1 MSFQLKSP
9 AVAGLAA
16 SFGLLLLSLPAFAQT
31 TSIEGTVKDADGK
44 PLQGAIVKIERTDVK
59 GNYPV
64 KTDKKGHYGHYGL
77 PLGVFDVSVV
87 VDGQV
92 KDLEHGVRPT
102 LSMPATVNFELK
114 ANQAATAPGSPAP
127 PPDKSLSKEKKEEYE
142 QATKVREAQIAKNK
156 DLNDSFQAGRQAF
169 EAKMYDQAIESF
181 LKASTVDEKQVAVWS
196 SLADS
201 YMGAAGQKPAEA
213 AALYDKAFDAFRKAI
228 ELQPADA
235 AYYNNFALAL
245 AKAKKFDDAK
255 SNLDKAVQLDPP
267 GAGKYYY
274 NMGALLVNSSQNDA
288 ACDAFKKAT
297 EGDAK
302 YADAQ
307 FQYGVCLAA
316 KATADASGKI
326 VAAPGTVD
334 ALQAYL
340 NLSPDGQFA
349 GQAKELISQ
358 LGGTVNTKFSN
369 PNAPAGN
376 KKK

>member
-1 MSFQLKSP
+1 MSFQWKSP

-16 SFGLLLLSLPAFAQT
+16 SFGLLLLSMPALAQT
-31 TSIEGTVKDADGK
+31 TSIEGTVKGPDGK
-44 PLQGAIVKIERTDVK
+44 PLPGVVVQIERTDVK
-59 GNYPV
+59 GKYPV

-87 VDGQV
+87 VDGVGQ
-92 KDLEHGVRPT
+92 DAIHGVRPT
-102 LSMPATVNFELK
+102 LSAPGTGIDLEIKAT
-114 ANQAATAPGSPAP
+114 QATAPGAPAP
-127 PPDKSLSKEKKEEYE
+127 PAQGLSKEKKEEYE
-142 QATKVREAQIAKNK
+142 QATKAREAQIAKNK
-156 DLNDSFQAGRQAF
+156 ELNDSFQAGRQAL
-169 EAKMYDQAIESF
+169 EGKMYDQAIESF
-181 LKASTVDEKQVAVWS
+181 LKASTVDATQVAVWS
-196 SLADS
+196 NLADS
-201 YMGAAGQKPAEA
+201 YVGAAGQKPAEA
-213 AALYDKAFDAFRKAI
+213 AALYDKAFEAFRKAI

-245 AKAKKFDDAK
+245 AKDKKFDDAK
-255 SNLDKAVQLDPP
+255 ANLDKAVQLDPP

-307 FQYGVCLAA
+307 YQYGVCLAA
-316 KATADASGKI
+316 KATADSSGKI
-326 VAAPGTVD
+326 IAAPGTIE

-349 GQAKELISQ
+349 GAAKELISQ

-369 PNAPAGN
+369 PSAPATN